1 MSSTTAPSK
10 LASKTEV
17 ILKRRRR
24 IQGKSSLLTRKRIT
38 NRSRKQKGEKGQK
51 KKKNRFIRAESLV
64 AKSLASERESERV
77 KRIVALERRK
87 AKVGGDSGESVQAL
101 HLPSDRDFILK
112 ITERRKPV
120 DEEGGDD
127 ADVDIDDDDD
137 EDSEPFIKEKI
148 VYDGKPTLLF
158 VIRLKGPA
166 EAKIPGE
173 AARVLSVL
181 RLQRINTG
189 VFLKLTKT
197 VYPLLKIVSPYIVVG
212 QPSLSSI
219 RSLIQKRG
227 KIMYRKPNSKVE
239 NEIALNDNNIVEEKL
254 GDEGIICIEDIVHEI
269 STMGPSF
276 KAVSFFL
283 RPFQLHR
290 EVSGFSAL
298 NKLRK
303 LILRESE
310 AKYRRNTNSPLA
322 PIIQVDI
329 DDLISRLN

>member
-1 MSSTTAPSK
+1 MSSTAAPSK

-24 IQGKSSLLTRKRIT
+24 IQGKSSLLTGKRRTGGGGTGTRKH
-38 NRSRKQKGEKGQK
+38 KGDKG

-112 ITERRKPV
+112 ITERQKNV
-120 DEEGGDD
+120 EGDD
-127 ADVDIDDDDD
+127 VDDP
-137 EDSEPFIKEKI
+137 EPFIKEKI

-181 RLQRINTG
+181 RLQKINTG

-227 KIMYRKPNSKVE
+227 KIMYRKPNDKSE
-239 NEIALNDNNIVEEKL
+239 CEIALNDNNIVEEKL

-276 KAVSFFL
+276 KTVSFFL

-303 LILRESE
+303 LMLRESE

>member
-1 MSSTTAPSK
+1 MSSTAAPSK

-24 IQGKSSLLTRKRIT
+24 IQGKSSLLTGKRRTGGSGTGARKH
-38 NRSRKQKGEKGQK
+38 KGDKG

-112 ITERRKPV
+112 ITERQKNV
-120 DEEGGDD
+120 EGDD
-127 ADVDIDDDDD
+127 VDDP
-137 EDSEPFIKEKI
+137 EPFIKEKI

-181 RLQRINTG
+181 RLQKINTG

-227 KIMYRKPNSKVE
+227 KIMYRKPNDKSE
-239 NEIALNDNNIVEEKL
+239 CEIALNDNNIVEEKL

-276 KAVSFFL
+276 KTVSFFL

-303 LILRESE
+303 LMLKESE

>member
-87 AKVGGDSGESVQAL
+87 SRARESGESVQAL

-189 VFLKLTKT
+189 VFLKLTKS
-197 VYPLLKIVSPYIVVG
+197 VYPLLKIVSPYVVVG
-212 QPSLSSI
+212 RPSLSSI

-227 KIMYRKPNSKVE
+227 KVMYRQPNSKVE

>member
-1 MSSTTAPSK
+1 MSSTAAPSK

-24 IQGKSSLLTRKRIT
+24 IQGKSSLLTGKRRTGGSGTGARKH
-38 NRSRKQKGEKGQK
+38 KGDKG

-112 ITERRKPV
+112 ITERQKNV
-120 DEEGGDD
+120 EEDVEDE
-127 ADVDIDDDDD
+127 DDDP
-137 EDSEPFIKEKI
+137 EPFIKEKI

-181 RLQRINTG
+181 RLQKINTG

-227 KIMYRKPNSKVE
+227 KIMYRKPNDKSE
-239 NEIALNDNNIVEEKL
+239 CEIALNDNNIVEEKL

-276 KAVSFFL
+276 KTVSFFL

-303 LILRESE
+303 LMLKESE